1 MFDQLLFQLPFIIF
15 IGLFSQ
21 WLAWRFRMPA
31 IVIMS
36 IAGLIIGPFTGLVS
50 PKEAFGPIFH
60 TIISLAVAVILFEGS
75 LSLDFRE
82 IRGFRKSILRIS
94 TVGAAIA
101 WLAGSTAAHFVA
113 GLSWPV
119 AFVIGGLFIVTG
131 PTVILPLLRQAKL
144 KERPAAILKWEGI
157 VVDPFGALLALFAYQ
172 VVLGLYQLEGGTSLP
187 VFFISAF
194 LAALL
199 GGIVGYLMGQCLE
212 RGLIPEFLKSP
223 LLLATILLVFALS
236 DAIMHETG
244 LLAVTVM
251 GLVMAN
257 MHLTSHH
264 ELLHF
269 KENISVILISSVFI
283 MLTASLTVETL
294 WQIVDWRMLLFVL
307 AMMFIVRPLSI
318 WIATINTGLTL
329 EERALIGWI
338 APRGIVALTVSG
350 YFTTALQDVGFQS
363 AQLLTALT
371 LALVFATVV
380 AHGFSIGW
388 LAKKLHL
395 QASTGKG
402 IVIVGA
408 SPFTT
413 QLATSLHSNGI
424 DVLVMDRSWED
435 LSAARHNGLKTET
448 GDILSEHTEFYVD
461 LTPYDQ
467 LIVAT
472 KQDAYNVLV
481 CADFV
486 PELGR
491 LNIYQTALH
500 STDPKNYSRKYGG
513 QLLVDAEHDIH
524 QLNALIEQGAQLRQ
538 TKITEV
544 FTVKDYLEQ
553 NPNAVMIYAM
563 TSDGDIVLDM
573 VNKYDDIKNEPHTII
588 SLICVNQKKD

>member
-1 MFDQLLFQLPFIIF
+1 MFDNLLFQLPFIIF

-50 PKEAFGPIFH
+50 PKETFGPIFH

-82 IRGFRKSILRIS
+82 IRGFKKSILRIS

-101 WLAGSTAAHFVA
+101 WIAGSTAAHFVA

-119 AFVIGGLFIVTG
+119 SFVIGGLFIVTG

-172 VVLGLYQLEGGTSLP
+172 IVLGIYHLEGGTSLT
-187 VFFISAF
+187 VFFVSAF

-199 GGIVGYLMGQCLE
+199 GGGVGYVMGQCLE

-283 MLTASLTVETL
+283 MLTSSLTIDTL

-318 WIATINTGLTL
+318 WIATINTVLTL

-388 LAKKLHL
+388 LAKKLDL

-413 QLATSLHSNGI
+413 QLATSLQNNGI
-424 DVLVMDRSWED
+424 DVLMMDRAWED
-435 LSAARHNGLKTET
+435 LSAARQNGIKTET

-491 LNIYQTALH
+491 LNIFQTALH

-513 QLLVDAEHDIH
+513 QLLVDAQHDIH
-524 QLNALIEQGAQLRQ
+524 QLNELIEQGAQLRQ

-544 FTVKDYLEQ
+544 FTWKDYVEQ
-553 NPNAVMIYAM
+553 NPHAVWVYAI
-563 TSDGDIVLDM
+563 TQDGAIVLDM
-573 VNKYDDIKNEPHTII
+573 VNKYDDIKHEPHTII
-588 SLICVNQKKD
+588 SLIR